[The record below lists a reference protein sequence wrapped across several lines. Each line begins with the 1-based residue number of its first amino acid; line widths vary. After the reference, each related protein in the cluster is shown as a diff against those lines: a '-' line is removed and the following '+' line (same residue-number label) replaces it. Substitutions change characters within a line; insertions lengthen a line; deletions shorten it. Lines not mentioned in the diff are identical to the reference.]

1 MYKFNIGDKVLFIKS
16 DIPIRLYNR
25 SSRDTRIFD
34 DFDWVDCK
42 IIDKIDIDSLY
53 TGKPWPRYAIEIT
66 MFKSGLIIRT
76 RQRRWVSENEL
87 LFDTRLIDLREEK
100 LKIILE

>member
-25 SSRDTRIFD
+25 SSRDTRIF
-34 DFDWVDCK
+34 
-42 IIDKIDIDSLY
+42 DIDSLY